1 MYARVATFE
10 NRDVSRAGE
19 LVDVEWAADV
29 QGVFDAGV
37 RVLVNDRRGMLSD
50 LATAIA
56 ETESNIDAVS
66 MEKPDGAGV
75 IAMFFGVQVRDRR
88 HLAHVMRGLRRIV
101 DVRKVQRART

>member
-1 MYARVATFE
+1 
-10 NRDVSRAGE
+10 
-19 LVDVEWAADV
+19 V
-29 QGVFDAGV
+29 QGDFDAGI
-37 RVLVNDRRGMLSD
+37 RLLVSDRRGLLAD

-56 ETESNIDAVS
+56 DAQANIDAIS

-88 HLAHVMRGLRRIV
+88 HLAAVMRNVHRIK